1 MKKFTLIAL
10 ALVVISL
17 MLAACEEETCKDCR
31 IVTYE
36 DGVIVSE
43 GTPETYCGS
52 NLTEVDGETSTVGNM
67 TTVMVCQ

>member
-1 MKKFTLIAL
+1 MKKFSVIAL
-10 ALVVISL
+10 TLVAVSVL
-17 MLAACEEETCKDCR
+17 LVSCEEETCKDCR

-36 DGVIVSE
+36 SGVIVSE

-52 NLTEVDGETSTVGNM
+52 NLDEVNGETSTVGDM